1 MFWLLEEKLTARF
14 GPVRQF
20 NRVKM
25 PDANPNDLNSIP
37 KIYMVEKMKS
47 CNLFYNFHPCMH
59 PHVHTHTYLGWGAGE
74 TERESKYERSR
85 DRERYRKGDSKRQR
99 NRKNINFK
107 SLNLILNIFP
117 EFIALSNPKQKVRN
131 VPEIWECRPTNPKT
145 LWDGAPPGPC

>member
-59 PHVHTHTYLGWGAGE
+59 PHVHTHTHTWGGGQERRREKASMRE
-74 TERESKYERSR
+74 AETEKDTEREIVR
-85 DRERYRKGDSKRQR
+85 DRETEK
-99 NRKNINFK
+99 I
-107 SLNLILNIFP
+107 LILK
-117 EFIALSNPKQKVRN
+117 A
-131 VPEIWECRPTNPKT
+131 
-145 LWDGAPPGPC
+145 